1 MVNLLLLVHYNSF
14 KTIFDRPTLTFDK
27 MSKTVFSDGIEIND
41 KQKGLLQVNENLLAT
56 IIKNEPISNNYD
68 VEDTPFAR

>member
-1 MVNLLLLVHYNSF
+1 
-14 KTIFDRPTLTFDK
+14 
-27 MSKTVFSDGIEIND
+27 MSKTVFSDGIEINN